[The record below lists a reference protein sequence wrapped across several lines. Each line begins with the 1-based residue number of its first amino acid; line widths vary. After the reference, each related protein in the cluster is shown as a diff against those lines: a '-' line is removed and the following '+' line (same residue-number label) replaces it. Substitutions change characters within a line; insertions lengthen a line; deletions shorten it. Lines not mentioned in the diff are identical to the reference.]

1 MKDIET
7 ELGLDK
13 SILAAKF
20 ALEAMIQ
27 RFKEAKTPIP
37 LGLLS
42 QIMGLQDALGQAF
55 EHRHPG
61 CDKDVRAGL
70 VVYGLQELEEK
81 ASKEE
86 KSLLQVIES
95 LQDLRQRQAQ
105 GCL

>member
-1 MKDIET
+1 MNDIET

-13 SILAAKF
+13 SILAAQF
-20 ALEAMIQ
+20 SLGSMIQ

-61 CDKDVRAGL
+61 CDMDVRAGL
-70 VVYGLQELEEK
+70 AVYGLEDVMEE
-81 ASKEE
+81 AEARVPE
-86 KSLLQVIES
+86 YQPCP
-95 LQDLRQRQAQ
+95 Q
-105 GCL
+105 